1 MLHVVNDPWG
11 VSDVECG
18 RRLRPVR
25 LVVDAAGAEQA
36 AGDGEAGANFMN
48 SQLIK
53 MAAIVN
59 GYDMGMFK
67 SRVTNR

>member
-1 MLHVVNDPWG
+1 M
-11 VSDVECG
+11 
-18 RRLRPVR
+18 R